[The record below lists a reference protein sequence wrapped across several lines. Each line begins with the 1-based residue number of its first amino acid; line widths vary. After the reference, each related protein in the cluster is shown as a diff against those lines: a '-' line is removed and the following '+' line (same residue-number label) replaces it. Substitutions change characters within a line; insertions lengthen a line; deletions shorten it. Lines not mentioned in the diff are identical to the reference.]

1 MPPTST
7 TTSSK
12 SPRFAAPHL
21 RLGVNIDHVATIRNA
36 RGGRHPDPLRAAH
49 LAVTAGADGITAH
62 LREDRRHISDT
73 DIARLKQE
81 LTCPLNLEMAATE
94 EMLAIALRHV
104 PHACCLVPEKREE
117 KTTEGGLDV
126 VRGENQLRHCVEALQ
141 SAGIRVSL
149 FIEPD
154 PQAITAAARLGAD
167 IVELHTGAYCERA
180 LEDDAAGLAR
190 ELERL
195 RQGAIAAAAAG
206 LEVHAGHGLTFNTV
220 GAVAVIPQIVEL
232 NIGHFLVGEAI
243 FVGLAPSVARM
254 RALMDESR
262 ATLAAG
268 KGARPRS

>member
-1 MPPTST
+1 MTPTA
-7 TTSSK
+7 TS
-12 SPRFAAPHL
+12 PLPATHL

-49 LAVTAGADGITAH
+49 LAVQAGADGITAH
-62 LREDRRHISDT
+62 LREDRRHIADA

-81 LTCPLNLEMAATE
+81 LTLPLNLEMAASE
-94 EMLAIALRHV
+94 EMLAIALRHL

-117 KTTEGGLDV
+117 RTTEGGLDV
-126 VRGENQLRHCVEALQ
+126 SAGQNHLHRYVDDLK

-149 FIEPD
+149 FIEPELK
-154 PQAITAAARLGAD
+154 AIEASARLGAD

-180 LEDDAAGLAR
+180 LGDDPGGLAR

-195 RQGAIAAAAAG
+195 KVAALAAASAG

-220 GAVAVIPQIVEL
+220 AAVARIPELVEL

-243 FVGLAPSVARM
+243 FSGLGPAIRRM
-254 RALMDESR
+254 RILMDEAR
-262 ATLAAG
+262 LGAVARTAVPAT
-268 KGARPRS
+268 S